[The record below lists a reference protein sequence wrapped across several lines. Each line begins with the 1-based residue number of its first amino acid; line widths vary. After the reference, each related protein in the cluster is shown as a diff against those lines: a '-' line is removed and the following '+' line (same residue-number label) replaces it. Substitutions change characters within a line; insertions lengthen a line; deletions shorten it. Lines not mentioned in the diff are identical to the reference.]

1 MTRVCGGVDISL
13 LLNQPVPSYQG
24 LVSMADYA
32 SVAGA
37 AGVASMAGERVQ
49 KRIIHVVFNPS
60 LIRAGRISVCLLPAL
75 ILVCSFLFQA
85 CDFFPAIVSF
95 LRRLFVPFSQASP
108 VQALAKELQQFA
120 KRHSK
125 EFILLIRIAKA
136 TLSFKIGIK
145 PSTDYGEET
154 NFDRAD
160 SRAHICGWAW
170 LVSHKMPCE
179 QTTATPTRGLED

>member
-24 LVSMADYA
+24 LVGMADDA

-75 ILVCSFLFQA
+75 ILVCSFLF
-85 CDFFPAIVSF
+85 SS
-95 LRRLFVPFSQASP
+95 LRLFPCNCVFFEETFCPLFPSIASP
-108 VQALAKELQQFA
+108 GVGEGAAAICKE
-120 KRHSK
+120 
-125 EFILLIRIAKA
+125 
-136 TLSFKIGIK
+136 TLEGIY
-145 PSTDYGEET
+145 STDQ
-154 NFDRAD
+154 N
-160 SRAHICGWAW
+160 SQ
-170 LVSHKMPCE
+170 SHSFI
-179 QTTATPTRGLED
+179 